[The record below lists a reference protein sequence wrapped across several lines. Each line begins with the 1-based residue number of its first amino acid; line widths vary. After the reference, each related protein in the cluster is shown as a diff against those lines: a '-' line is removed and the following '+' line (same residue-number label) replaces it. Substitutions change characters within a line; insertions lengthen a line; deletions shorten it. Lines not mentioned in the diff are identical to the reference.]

1 MATIH
6 LMVGFM
12 GFGKTTVAKELAK
25 KLPAVRLTHDEIM
38 LARYGRNPDDFQT
51 KYKIVD
57 NEIRVQTAEYIR
69 QGKDVILDYGFW
81 THAKREEYYN
91 WAKTL
96 TNHVIFHV
104 VECDMETAK
113 QRVMERSSNDN
124 QSLQIDG
131 HAFDTLAKQYEPWDY
146 TDDYP
151 VVLHNMP
158 NTQYIG
164 KIVEVKIDRPLGSKH
179 PKYGFEYPVNYGFVP
194 GTISGD
200 GEELDA
206 YVLMIDEPL
215 NEYVGRCIGVIHRT
229 DDDDDKL
236 IVVPEAYDLADEEI
250 EKDVAFQEKWF
261 KHILL
266 RNPHIT
272 KAHFG
277 VYGAVIQNGK
287 ILLIKKAR
295 GPYTGLYD
303 LPGGSQEKD
312 ESYFDTLKREFKEE
326 TGCDVVKA
334 EDERHKTVI
343 FADFTPASGEK
354 GVLQHEAI
362 LYDVQIAGTPRIS
375 GDGLDSAGAVWISVN
390 DLTDENATP
399 YALIAAGKQLIALAD
414 DNDEIATTH
423 IRGKPLKDGLFPMIS
438 AVLLFNSCGNII
450 LQKIAAHKKWGGLW
464 TYSAAGHVDA
474 GEDYKTA
481 AARELKEEM
490 GADASIEREIAAF
503 QVIRD
508 GKKTAYHHVFIAH
521 SDALITPDSSEVSDI
536 RELSLSELKC
546 EIERHP
552 EQFFDAFLTAIK
564 IYFDKYEPL

>member
-12 GFGKTTVAKELAK
+12 GVGKTTVAKELAK

-164 KIVEVKIDRPLGSKH
+164 KIVEVKIDRPLGSHH
-179 PKYGFEYPVNYGFVP
+179 PKYGYEYPVNYGFVP
-194 GTISGD
+194 YTKSGD

-206 YVLMIDEPL
+206 YVLMIDEPVP
-215 NEYVGRCIGVIHRT
+215 EYIGRCIAVIHRT

-236 IVVPEAYDLADEEI
+236 VVVPEAYDLADETI
-250 EKDVAFQEKWF
+250 EQDTAFQEKWF

-266 RNPHIT
+266 RNPLIT

-277 VYGAVIQNGK
+277 VYGSIVKDNK

-303 LPGGSQEKD
+303 LPGGSQEHG
-312 ESYFDTLKREFKEE
+312 ENYLDTLKREIEEE
-326 TGCDVVKA
+326 TGCKVKSA
-334 EDERHKTVI
+334 ANERFKSII
-343 FADFTPASGEK
+343 FSDFTVQSGEK
-354 GVLQHEAI
+354 GVLRHDAV
-362 LYDVQIAGTPRIS
+362 LFDVEIRGMPRVT
-375 GDGLDSAGAVWISVN
+375 GDGLDSAGAVWVN
-390 DLTDENATP
+390 TEDLTQKNATP
-399 YALIAAGKQLIALAD
+399 YALMAAGKNLISVANEDDEVIATQIRGAPLAD
-414 DNDEIATTH
+414 S
-423 IRGKPLKDGLFPMIS
+423 RFPMIA
-438 AVLLFNSCGNII
+438 AVLLFNSREELI
-450 LQKIAAHKKWGGLW
+450 LQKIAAHKKRGGLW
-464 TYSAAGHVDA
+464 SYSAAGHVDA
-474 GEDYKTA
+474 GEDYADA
-481 AARELKEEM
+481 AVRELKEEI
-490 GADASIEREIAAF
+490 GIDAKIEYQIASF
-503 QVIRD
+503 PVIRN
-508 GKKTAYHHVFIAH
+508 GRKVAFHRVFVAH
-521 SDALITPDSSEVSDI
+521 SDSEIMPDENEVAEI
-536 RELSLSELKC
+536 RKISPVDLKK
-546 EIERHP
+546 EIECYP
-552 EQFFDAFLTAIK
+552 ERFFDAFITAIK
-564 IYFDKYEPL
+564 AYFDNKKS